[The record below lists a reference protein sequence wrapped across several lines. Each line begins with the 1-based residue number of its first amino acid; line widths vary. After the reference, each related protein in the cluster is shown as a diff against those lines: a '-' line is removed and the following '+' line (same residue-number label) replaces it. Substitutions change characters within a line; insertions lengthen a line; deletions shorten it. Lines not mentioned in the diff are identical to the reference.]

1 MEHRRYGSPNKQL
14 ERSGGIGTALFII
27 LSVALVAGIIV
38 FSPIGDR
45 LIGKPAA
52 EALSCQSKNGA
63 DEKIVSALK
72 NQDGQTASPQ
82 PSPSEKVR
90 KELNVEETPFYI
102 LQMGAFLA
110 EEDAVQHAD
119 EIQRIGAGGTV
130 FKDGSVY
137 RVFAAAYTNEES
149 LMKVHAQVRNDG
161 FEASPYITEKKLL
174 KITLDGDS
182 GAADIIEKS
191 IQLLD
196 KVPTD
201 LSGLCI
207 AFDKGEHSLQETCR
221 ELETL
226 EKNCEARLKEI
237 QTIRSATV
245 MPILELLTD
254 YQQKISTFLKE
265 HDTIEEK
272 MMSGALKRLQL
283 SVITDYILFFDQE

>member
-1 MEHRRYGSPNKQL
+1 MLPLYEPHLTPKDTAVLYTKYITAAANAISPAMIITLQSFFAADSFIRLKTSIPMIPTAISPIYTGCF
-14 ERSGGIGTALFII
+14 RKKADSPSIIALF
-27 LSVALVAGIIV
+27 SAKAGWIATSI
-38 FSPIGDR
+38 
-45 LIGKPAA
+45 
-52 EALSCQSKNGA
+52 
-63 DEKIVSALK
+63 
-72 NQDGQTASPQ
+72 
-82 PSPSEKVR
+82 
-90 KELNVEETPFYI
+90 
-102 LQMGAFLA
+102 
-110 EEDAVQHAD
+110 
-119 EIQRIGAGGTV
+119 
-130 FKDGSVY
+130 
-137 RVFAAAYTNEES
+137 
-149 LMKVHAQVRNDG
+149 
-161 FEASPYITEKKLL
+161 EASPYITEKKLL